1 MSTQKEGTAKVDESV
16 VNQPANSAATT
27 APKSVVEVLVMRQ
40 ELLLVRSS
48 LTKMLLIIFGYLLVI
63 FMLVLLG

>member
-27 APKSVVEVLVMRQ
+27 APKSVVEVLVMKQ
-40 ELLLVRSS
+40 ELLS
-48 LTKMLLIIFGYLLVI
+48 
-63 FMLVLLG
+63 